1 MRLPPPRRSPPRR
14 TARRSTTASAT
25 SSRSRSPA
33 PRPARS
39 SIRSTP
45 VRSRPRRGSP
55 SSRATSGRTAPGWW
69 RSCSARRSSTS
80 CSRRGSASASC
91 SSSTPRRTPLRR
103 SRGPSASERRRPGP
117 SPSRPDPGH
126 LPETHSGFGLL
137 YPAPGDLRHR
147 RKLHQGRLVHRGLPG
162 GLHPPEAGRAR
173 LRDRGAALHRPG
185 RLHRLRRLRRGVSGG
200 RDLPGLRGAREVRL
214 RARPERGVLLRPRN
228 RRAHRGVMQ
237 RRGPRVAIV
246 GAGPAGA
253 FAAAALLRARGDA
266 EIDLFERLPTPWGL
280 LRGGVAPDHQEI
292 KRLEDTFDR
301 ETLER
306 GCRFLG
312 NVEVGVDISH
322 AELMRG
328 YAAVIYATGA
338 QTDKS
343 LGIPGEDL
351 PGSRA
356 ATEFVG
362 WYNGHPDYR
371 DLDFDLSVERAVVI
385 GNGNVAADVTRIL
398 TLSLAELKR
407 TDVAD
412 HALEALRESR
422 IREVVVLGRRGPAQ
436 AAFTSAELR
445 ELGRLDG
452 VDTRVDPAE
461 IELDPVSREW
471 LEAEGTFKARK
482 NVELL
487 REIASRPPD
496 PTAERRIVLRFL
508 RSPVEIRGAADGV
521 QAVDVRRN
529 EIVRADDGTLRA
541 KAVGDEVETTECGLV
556 LRSVGYRAVPLPDV
570 PFEERRFVL
579 PNDRGRV
586 LTPEGDP
593 LPGVYTV
600 GWIKRGPTGILGT
613 NKRDA
618 QETIACLVEDLRAD
632 ALAPPAPDAAEEIDA
647 LLAERCRGLVTV
659 EGWRTIDGQEVE
671 RGRADDR
678 PRVKLASREEL
689 LDAANAAPHA

>member
-1 MRLPPPRRSPPRR
+1 MVGISICPPYGDEAAQAVSSERTTSTLGDPAGARSGRKASQSCVESRMSRLILPLNGFGTVSAPGIEVSSDLREPPGERGSPTRGDRAARRRSPG
-14 TARRSTTASAT
+14 A
-25 SSRSRSPA
+25 
-33 PRPARS
+33 
-39 SIRSTP
+39 
-45 VRSRPRRGSP
+45 
-55 SSRATSGRTAPGWW
+55 
-69 RSCSARRSSTS
+69 
-80 CSRRGSASASC
+80 
-91 SSSTPRRTPLRR
+91 TPRAHP
-103 SRGPSASERRRPGP
+103 PERRPP
-117 SPSRPDPGH
+117 
-126 LPETHSGFGLL
+126 FGSL
-137 YPAPGDLRHR
+137 YPPTGDLRHR
-147 RKLHQGRLVHRGLPG
+147 RQLHQGRLVHRGLPG
-162 GLHPPEAGRAR
+162 GLHPPQAGRAR
-173 LRDRGAALHRPG
+173 LRDRRAALHRPR
-185 RLHRLRRLRRGVSGG
+185 RLHRLRRVRRGMSGR

-214 RARPERGVLLRPRN
+214 RARAERRVLRRPRH
-228 RRAHRGVMQ
+228 RRAHRGVTS

-253 FAAAALLRARGDA
+253 FAAASLLRARGDA
-266 EIDLFERLPTPWGL
+266 EIDLYERLPTPWGL

-301 ETLER
+301 ETLRR

-312 NVEVGVDISH
+312 NVEVGADVSH
-322 AELMRG
+322 AELMRH

-362 WYNGHPDYR
+362 WYNGHPDFR
-371 DLDFDLSVERAVVI
+371 DLEWDISAERAVVI

-398 TLSLAELKR
+398 GLSLAELER
-407 TDVAD
+407 TDIAD

-471 LEAEGTFKARK
+471 LDSEGTFTARK

-496 PTAERRIVLRFL
+496 ADAGRRIVLRFL
-508 RSPVEIRGAADGV
+508 CSPVEIHGTGAV
-521 QAVDVRRN
+521 EAVDVRRN
-529 EIVRADDGTLRA
+529 EIVRAEDGTLRRRPA
-541 KAVGDEVETTECGLV
+541 GEKVETIACGLV

-579 PNDRGRV
+579 PNERGRV
-586 LTPEGDP
+586 LTPDGDP
-593 LPGVYTV
+593 LPGVYAV

-618 QETIACLVEDLRAD
+618 EETVSCLVEDLKARPLTPRAAD
-632 ALAPPAPDAAEEIDA
+632 AEEIDA
-647 LLAERCRGLVTV
+647 LLAERCPGLVTV
-659 EGWRTIDGQEVE
+659 EGWRAIDGQELE
-671 RGRADDR
+671 RGRAEQR
-678 PRVKLASREEL
+678 PRVKLASHDEL
-689 LDAANAAPHA
+689 LDAANAARA